1 MSTNKQYW
9 KGIEELENTPEFLK
23 NRDNEFAEELPIDA
37 FLGDEKLKESSTS
50 RRDFLKFLGF
60 SVTAATLA
68 ACEAPVIKSI
78 PYVTKPEDVTPGEA
92 TWYASTYY
100 DGNDFANVLVK
111 TREGRPIFI
120 KANRKHGITPGAT
133 NSRVTASVL
142 SLYDSARL
150 TGPMMDGK
158 ASDWSTV
165 DAEISAKLKSIAAA
179 GGEVRI
185 LTGTVISPSTQ
196 SIIADLIS
204 TLNGGKASSSTM
216 AALANTADSTAATAV
231 VAAPAEGEATASGNV
246 RHIQYDAISYS
257 AIREAN
263 KASFNLAVI
272 PDYDFSK
279 AKTIVSISADFLA
292 NWLLHNEYVSQYA
305 QNRRPENDWM
315 SRHFQFES
323 ILSVTGS
330 NADVRVPIKPSQE
343 GMVAAALYQHIT
355 GTKLVEVSAELLEST
370 KAAADELLKNAGAS
384 LVVAGSNDTNV
395 QTIVNAINEKLGN
408 YATVINLNNPVNAF
422 AANDLQ
428 VEELVKEVTS
438 GKIKAILIDG
448 QVNPVYSHKD
458 GKAFGE
464 ALSKM
469 DLSVSFALV
478 ADETASKC
486 KFICPDHHYLESW
499 NDLNPKANHYA
510 IAQPAIRPLH
520 ETRNMQE
527 SMLVFAGLANRGSK
541 DSDTYYNVIR
551 KNWEIYGFPTQ
562 TEIATFE
569 DYWNWNV
576 HNGSGNMAH
585 KPASQVAF
593 AGDLN
598 KAAAEIKKISGGEF
612 EVVFYQN
619 AGMGNGAHAANPWL
633 QELPDPITKVTWDN
647 YITMSPSDMEGK
659 YNTKIGQ
666 EWPADVATV
675 KVEGLGEITLPVY
688 PQPGQARGTVG
699 IALGYGRGAN
709 GENIGK
715 AAFQYGPYGEEL
727 IQADGNPVTVGK
739 NVYPFV
745 ALTGGT
751 YSYRAYNVSISATGE
766 KYPIACTQTHQTV
779 MGRDSVVKET
789 TFNIFK
795 SGDKNLY
802 NKPKTIAYHENGKQ
816 VDKPVGELGLW
827 NEHPVEHIGHRWGM
841 SIDLNTCI
849 GCGNCIVACNA
860 ENNVP
865 VVGKDEVRRG
875 REMHWMR
882 LDRYYSSDMTKAK
895 AKEEGVGA
903 ISMYGQMEDPSDNP
917 EVVFMPM
924 MCHHCNHAPC
934 ETVCP
939 VAATTHSNEGLN
951 QMAYNRCI
959 GTRYCA
965 NNCPYKVRRFNW
977 FNYPSYKKFTG
988 FNPAQSDMGRLVLN
1002 PDVVVRTR
1010 GVMEKCSMC
1019 VQRIQAGK
1027 LDAKKEGRKLV
1038 DGDAVTA
1045 CAEACPTHAITFGDW
1060 NDTESQIRKV
1070 SEADRSYQ
1078 ALEEVGVKP
1087 NIWYQVKVRN
1097 IEGAPVAADHKEEEH
1112 SH

>member
-1 MSTNKQYW
+1 MSMNKQYW
-9 KGIEELENTPEFLK
+9 KGIEELENAPEFIR
-23 NRDNEFAEELPIDA
+23 NRDNEFPEELPMDA
-37 FLGDEKLKESSTS
+37 FLGDDKLKESSTS

-78 PYVTKPEDVTPGEA
+78 PYVTKPEDITPGEA

-100 DGNDFANVLVK
+100 DGNDFANILVK

-120 KANRKHGITPGAT
+120 KPNRKHGITKGAA
-133 NSRVTASVL
+133 NARVTASVL

-150 TGPMMDGK
+150 TGPMAAGAPADWVQVDG
-158 ASDWSTV
+158 
-165 DAEISAKLKSIAAA
+165 EISKKLTDIASK
-179 GGEVRI
+179 GGQIRI
-185 LTGTVISPSTQ
+185 LTGTVISPST
-196 SIIADLIS
+196 S
-204 TLNGGKASSSTM
+204 T
-216 AALANTADSTAATAV
+216 V
-231 VAAPAEGEATASGNV
+231 VADVIAKLGGTEQGTEAAANIV
-246 RHIQYDAISYS
+246 HVQYDPISYS
-257 AIREAN
+257 AIRDAHQ
-263 KASFNLAVI
+263 ASFGQNVI
-272 PDYDFSK
+272 PDLDFTK

-292 NWLLHNEYVSQYA
+292 NWLLHNEYVTQYA

-323 ILSVTGS
+323 IMSVTGS

-343 GMVAAALYQHIT
+343 GLVAAALYKHVT
-355 GTKLVEVSAELLEST
+355 GSSIGNVPAEILELTAAAGAELKKS
-370 KAAADELLKNAGAS
+370 AGAS
-384 LVVAGSNDTNV
+384 LVVSGSNDVNV
-395 QTIVNAINEKLGN
+395 QTIVAAINHKLGN
-408 YATVINLNNPVNAF
+408 YETTININNPVNLF
-422 AANDLQ
+422 AANDRQ
-428 VEELVKEVTS
+428 VEELVKDVTA

-448 QVNPVYSHKD
+448 NINPVYSLRD
-458 GKAFGE
+458 GNAFGE
-464 ALSKM
+464 ALAKM
-469 DLSVSFALV
+469 DLSVSFSLV

-486 KFICPDHHYLESW
+486 AYVCPDHHFLESW

-510 IAQPAIRPLH
+510 IAQPAIRPLY

-527 SMLVFAGLANRGSK
+527 SMLVFAGLATRGDK
-541 DSDTYYNVIR
+541 DNDAYYNVIR
-551 KNWEIYGFPTQ
+551 KNWEAYGFPTQ

-569 DYWNWNV
+569 EYWNWNV
-576 HNGSGNMAH
+576 HNGSGNMAA
-585 KPASQVAF
+585 KPASAVEFVA
-593 AGDLN
+593 DLN
-598 KAAAEIKKISGGEF
+598 KAAADLSKISGGEF

-619 AGMGNGAHAANPWL
+619 TGMGNGSHATNPWL

-647 YITMSPSDMEGK
+647 YITMAPSDMEGK
-659 YNTKIGQ
+659 YNTKLGQ

-675 KVEGLGEITLPVY
+675 TIEGLGEVTLPVC
-688 PQPGQARGTVG
+688 PSPGQAKGTIG

-715 AAFQYGPYGEEL
+715 AAYQYEQYGEPTMS
-727 IQADGNPVTVGK
+727 DGKHVSVGK
-739 NVYPFV
+739 NVFPFV
-745 ALTGGT
+745 VVTGGNL
-751 YSYRAYNVSISATGE
+751 SYRAYKASVSGTGNT
-766 KYPIACTQTHQTV
+766 YALASTQTHQTV
-779 MGRDSVVKET
+779 MGRTSVVKET
-789 TFNIFK
+789 TWGVFK
-795 SGDKNLY
+795 AGDKNAY
-802 NKPKTIAYHENGKQ
+802 NKPLTIAYHEGGKQ
-816 VDKPVGELGLW
+816 VDKPVGELNLW

-849 GCGNCIVACNA
+849 GCGNCVVACNA

-882 LDRYYSSDMTKAK
+882 IDRYYSSDMTKQR

-903 ISMYGQMEDPSDNP
+903 ISMYSQMENPADSP
-917 EVVFMPM
+917 EVVYMPM

-977 FNYPSYKKFTG
+977 FNYPSYKKFTS

-1027 LDAKKEGRKLV
+1027 LTAKKESRKLV
-1038 DGDAVTA
+1038 DGDASTA

-1060 NDTESQIRKV
+1060 NDTDSMIRKE
-1070 SEADRSYQ
+1070 SSSDRAYQ

-1097 IEGAPVAADHKEEEH
+1097 IEGAPVAAKSENHEEH